1 MKNDTLT
8 LSCLTI
14 TISVWKQ
21 DETNTLYNLSS
32 RCGPTL
38 VAQNWI
44 GLKEPL
50 QAILLFPIIHGVSR
64 CFQWIHQNIHHSF
77 ETCFN
82 MLQWAIGHKS
92 ISNISLPSGNPPWLA
107 NLPFIV
113 TFHQKNIYIYRG
125 FFPRGIILL
134 VNISKKFQ
142 KHMILLI
149 LLWFYNV
156 L

>member
-113 TFHQKNIYIYRG
+113 TFHPKNIYTG

-134 VNISKKFQ
+134 VNIKKSKNIWSYWSYYGF
-142 KHMILLI
+142 IT
-149 LLWFYNV
+149 FYNH
-156 L
+156 

>member
-50 QAILLFPIIHGVSR
+50 QAILLFPIIHVVSR

-113 TFHQKNIYIYRG
+113 TFHQKKKYLYGIFPKGNHPIGEYI
-125 FFPRGIILL
+125 
-134 VNISKKFQ
+134 KKNP